1 LNRLIDVEFFKLRKR
16 MMTWVCALVL
26 VGMIILLY
34 SVLWNVSG
42 EATRRFGFGGRFSAE
57 DLRRTLFIQY
67 SVPFSLQVVGYFG
80 AILAVVF
87 SAGAAGGEY
96 GWGTVR
102 LMATSAPGRIKLIVA
117 KMVVVSIMTL
127 AGAAIAVIVGLSY
140 SGLITWSSGGADLD
154 FLTWQF
160 LYDQALA
167 YVRTVFVLS
176 PYVFMAFCIAVVA
189 RSTLAGVGA
198 GLGVAAVGP
207 LIAGLMREGG
217 EPWRSLPDY
226 FIHRNAEI
234 ILAQNVVPRP
244 LPQFGPSL
252 NNLARNEAF
261 SPETAALILS
271 VYVFVFVATS
281 LIVFSRRD
289 IAAG

>member
-1 LNRLIDVEFFKLRKR
+1 MSRLIDVEFFKLRKR
-16 MMTWVCALVL
+16 MLTWVCALVL
-26 VGMIILLY
+26 VGMVILLY

-57 DLRRTLFIQY
+57 DLRRTLFLQY

-87 SAGAAGGEY
+87 AAGAAGGEY

-102 LMATSAPGRIKLIVA
+102 LMATSAPGRIKLLVA
-117 KMVVVSIMTL
+117 KMFVVSMMTL
-127 AGAAIAVIVGLSY
+127 LGAAIAVLVGLSF
-140 SGLITWSSGGADLD
+140 SGFITWSSGGTNWD
-154 FLTWQF
+154 FLTWTF
-160 LYDQALA
+160 VRDQGIA
-167 YVRTVFVLS
+167 YLRTVYVLA

-252 NNLARNEAF
+252 RNLERNDAF
-261 SPETAALILS
+261 SPETAAIILG
-271 VYVFVFVATS
+271 VYVIVFVVTS
-281 LIVFSRRD
+281 LVVFSRRD